1 MRMACGVICIMGY
14 VLRVRFG
21 RIVSCSANISTSIHF
36 KTISKILDKEK
47 ELIRANTHWWTREKI
62 EMPRPSLSN
71 RYGKSTPV
79 SFAMPSSVGLLPAAT
94 SFSRHQSQP
103 TTHQS
108 TTLTPSVAPLAPPL
122 STADTI
128 SLPPSLLSLESTAAI
143 ELLLVQPSSAWIL
156 STAAAIAA
164 FPPLGTP
171 LLAADPI
178 VGGECLRNGQT
189 QQQ

>member
-1 MRMACGVICIMGY
+1 MLIPIGG
-14 VLRVRFG
+14 RVKR
-21 RIVSCSANISTSIHF
+21 
-36 KTISKILDKEK
+36 SKCPGHHYPIGMENPDPSPSPCH
-47 ELIRANTHWWTREKI
+47 RAW
-62 EMPRPSLSN
+62 
-71 RYGKSTPV
+71 G
-79 SFAMPSSVGLLPAAT
+79 SSLLPPA
-94 SFSRHQSQP
+94 SLGINLSP
-103 TTHQS
+103 L
-108 TTLTPSVAPLAPPL
+108 LTKAPPLLPSVAPLAPPL